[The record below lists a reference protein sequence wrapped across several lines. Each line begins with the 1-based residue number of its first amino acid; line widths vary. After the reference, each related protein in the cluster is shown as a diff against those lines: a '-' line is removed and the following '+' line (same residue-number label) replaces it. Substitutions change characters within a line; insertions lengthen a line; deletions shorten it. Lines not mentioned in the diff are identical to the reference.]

1 MRCIHARLLGPSSLQ
16 CPVTFICGCA
26 NINLSSPLILSLSS
40 PLILSSYP
48 HCSLVRCIHARL
60 LGPSSLQCLVTFI
73 CGCAIINLSS
83 PENYYFSSKVALPKV
98 RSCKHDS
105 LLSLHFFFNSDCPS
119 NLLFTANHT
128 FNELFW
134 TEDDNQDTEIRFH
147 DSGEQ
152 IRNEILRNTTAEME
166 SQKWTNWGW
175 GSGQTGGG
183 ARSALA
189 TT

>member
-1 MRCIHARLLGPSSLQ
+1 MRCTHARLLGPSSLQ

-26 NINLSSPLILSLSS
+26 
-40 PLILSSYP
+40 
-48 HCSLVRCIHARL
+48 
-60 LGPSSLQCLVTFI
+60 
-73 CGCAIINLSS
+73 IINSS
-83 PENYYFSSKVALPKV
+83 SCPENYYFPSIVALPKIH
-98 RSCKHDS
+98 SCKHDS

-134 TEDDNQDTEIRFH
+134 TEDDNQNTEIRVH
-147 DSGEQ
+147 DSRKQ

-166 SQKWTNWGW
+166 IQKWTNWG
-175 GSGQTGGG
+175 GRSGQTGGG

>member
-1 MRCIHARLLGPSSLQ
+1 MNHCSLPTCEMYNCTHARFLGPSSLQ
-16 CPVTFICGCA
+16 CP
-26 NINLSSPLILSLSS
+26 
-40 PLILSSYP
+40 
-48 HCSLVRCIHARL
+48 
-60 LGPSSLQCLVTFI
+60 VTFI

-83 PENYYFSSKVALPKV
+83 PENYFSFSKAALPKV

-134 TEDDNQDTEIRFH
+134 TEDDNQNTEIRIH